1 MTPERLSAWGES
13 SPASAS
19 IGENEGVGSPGEGGA
34 HVTHVRRVGG
44 NMPVGLKRTHVHV
57 FVDWCSGVG
66 VVVGQALV
74 GVAVEND
81 RPISCGP
88 RHVAPQ
94 RTA

>member
-19 IGENEGVGSPGEGGA
+19 VGENEGIGSPWVGGA
-34 HVTHVRRVGG
+34 HVARVRRVGG
-44 NMPVGLKRTHVHV
+44 NMPLGFEGAHVHV

-66 VVVGQALV
+66 VVFGQAHV

-81 RPISCGP
+81 RPISCGI
-88 RHVAPQ
+88 RHVAQQ
-94 RTA
+94 RAA